1 MNIDIFCN
9 LCNEKNIIDETID
22 KNKEINIIE
31 NEEINT
37 IENEEINIIENEE
50 INTIKNNEINTIK
63 NNKNIELKNKN
74 VSFHTTV
81 KVILIPDRNEE
92 KYNKFISRFEDS
104 VQIEK

>member
-9 LCNEKNIIDETID
+9 LCNEKNIIDETND

-37 IENEEINIIENEE
+37 IKNEEINIF
-50 INTIKNNEINTIK
+50 K
-63 NNKNIELKNKN
+63 NNKNNELKNKN

>member
-37 IENEEINIIENEE
+37 IENEEINIF
-50 INTIKNNEINTIK
+50 K
-63 NNKNIELKNKN
+63 NNKNNELKNKNENKN
-74 VSFHTTV
+74 VSFHTIV

>member
-37 IENEEINIIENEE
+37 IKNEEINIF
-50 INTIKNNEINTIK
+50 K

>member
-37 IENEEINIIENEE
+37 IENEEINIF
-50 INTIKNNEINTIK
+50 K
-63 NNKNIELKNKN
+63 NNKNNELKNKN

>member
-37 IENEEINIIENEE
+37 IKNEEINIF
-50 INTIKNNEINTIK
+50 K
-63 NNKNIELKNKN
+63 NNKNNELKNKNENKN

-92 KYNKFISRFEDS
+92 KYNKFISRFEDF

>member
-37 IENEEINIIENEE
+37 IKNEEINIF
-50 INTIKNNEINTIK
+50 K
-63 NNKNIELKNKN
+63 NNKNNELKNKN
-74 VSFHTTV
+74 VSFHTIV

>member
-9 LCNEKNIIDETID
+9 LCNEKNIIETT
-22 KNKEINIIE
+22 IIE
-31 NEEINT
+31 
-37 IENEEINIIENEE
+37 
-50 INTIKNNEINTIK
+50 KEINTIK
-63 NNKNIELKNKN
+63 NNKNNELKNKNENKN

>member
-37 IENEEINIIENEE
+37 IENEEINIF
-50 INTIKNNEINTIK
+50 K
-63 NNKNIELKNKN
+63 NNKNNELKNKN
-74 VSFHTTV
+74 VSFHTIV

>member
-37 IENEEINIIENEE
+37 IKNEEINIF
-50 INTIKNNEINTIK
+50 K
-63 NNKNIELKNKN
+63 NNKNNELKNKN

>member
-9 LCNEKNIIDETID
+9 LCNEKNILDETID

-31 NEEINT
+31 NEEIN
-37 IENEEINIIENEE
+37 IF
-50 INTIKNNEINTIK
+50 K
-63 NNKNIELKNKN
+63 NNKNNELKNKNENKN
-74 VSFHTTV
+74 VSFHTIV

>member
-37 IENEEINIIENEE
+37 IKNGEINIF
-50 INTIKNNEINTIK
+50 K
-63 NNKNIELKNKN
+63 NNKN
-74 VSFHTTV
+74 
-81 KVILIPDRNEE
+81 NE
-92 KYNKFISRFEDS
+92 
-104 VQIEK
+104 